1 VNYLIDTSALKWAYI
16 DRTKH
21 TRRCRYILS
30 RAACR
35 VFIAEITMLE
45 LGSALAGRVRDNQMS
60 AREFQR
66 ADLRFLKDVG
76 SGRISVVAMSKSD
89 LLRCRELL
97 VLVGFVQA
105 KPLKTQDAM
114 VAYAARLLALET
126 GLRTHV
132 LTSDRKLDSVL
143 NQVTLFSGLVT
154 SEYLDPN

>member
-16 DRTKH
+16 DKSKH

-30 RAACR
+30 RAASR

-45 LGSALAGRVRDNQMS
+45 LGSALACRVRDNQMS
-60 AREFQR
+60 PQEFRR
-66 ADLRFLKDVG
+66 AELRFLKDVG
-76 SGRISVVAMSKSD
+76 SGRISVVEMSKSD

-97 VLVGFVQA
+97 MLVGFIQA

-126 GLRTHV
+126 GLRTHL
-132 LTSDRKLDSVL
+132 LTSDRKLDRVIK
-143 NQVTLFSGLVT
+143 QVTEFSGLVT
-154 SEYLDPN
+154 SEYLDPA

>member
-1 VNYLIDTSALKWAYI
+1 VNYLIDTSTLKWAYI
-16 DRTKH
+16 DKAKH

-30 RAACR
+30 RAAGR

-45 LGSALAGRVRDNQMS
+45 LGSALAARVRDNQMS

-66 ADLRFLKDVG
+66 ADLRFLKDIG
-76 SGRISVVAMSKSD
+76 SGRIKVVEMSKTD

-97 VLVGFVQA
+97 VLVGFVEA

-126 GLRTHV
+126 GLCTHV
-132 LTSDRKLDSVL
+132 LTSDKKLDRVL
-143 NQVTLFSGLVT
+143 SQATLFSGLVT
-154 SEYLDPN
+154 SEYLDPI

>member
-1 VNYLIDTSALKWAYI
+1 
-16 DRTKH
+16 
-21 TRRCRYILS
+21 
-30 RAACR
+30 
-35 VFIAEITMLE
+35 MLE
-45 LGSALAGRVRDNQMS
+45 LGSALAARVRDNQMS
-60 AREFQR
+60 AREFRR

-76 SGRISVVAMSKSD
+76 SGRINVVEMSNSD

-97 VLVGFVQA
+97 LLVGFVQA

-132 LTSDRKLDSVL
+132 LTSDKKLDRVI

-154 SEYLDPN
+154 SEYLDPA